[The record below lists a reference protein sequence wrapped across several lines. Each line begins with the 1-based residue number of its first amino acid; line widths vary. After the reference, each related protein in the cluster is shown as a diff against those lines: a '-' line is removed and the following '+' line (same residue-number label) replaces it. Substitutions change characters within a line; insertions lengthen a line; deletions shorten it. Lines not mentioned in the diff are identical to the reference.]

1 MERLVEISM
10 KNYITI
16 AELLILAQMNKSF
29 SINGF
34 DDNTFLD
41 ILCRNNEYYCF
52 YVSKDN
58 CPINFQYNNFVDL
71 KDDLSKHLANI
82 FFNRSTLNLW
92 NKKSA

>member
-1 MERLVEISM
+1 M

-16 AELLILAQMNKSF
+16 AELLVLAKMNKSF

-58 CPINFQYNNFVDL
+58 CPINFQFNNFIDL
-71 KDDLSKHLANI
+71 KNSLSKNLMNV
-82 FFNRSTLNLW
+82 FFDRNTLNLW
-92 NKKSA
+92 NKNKSA

>member
-1 MERLVEISM
+1 M

-16 AELLILAQMNKSF
+16 AELLVLAQMNKSF

-52 YVSKDN
+52 YVSKN
-58 CPINFQYNNFVDL
+58 NYPMKFQFNNYVDL
-71 KDDLSKHLANI
+71 KNSLSKNLTNV
-82 FFNRSTLNLW
+82 FFDRSTLNLW

>member
-1 MERLVEISM
+1 M

-16 AELLILAQMNKSF
+16 AELIVLSQMNKSF

-58 CPINFQYNNFVDL
+58 YSINFQFNNFVDL
-71 KDDLSKHLANI
+71 KNSLSKQLANI
-82 FFNRSTLNLW
+82 FFDRSTLNLW

>member
-1 MERLVEISM
+1 MARLVEISM

-16 AELLILAQMNKSF
+16 SELIILAQMNKSF

-58 CPINFQYNNFVDL
+58 CPINFQFNNFIDL
-71 KDDLSKHLANI
+71 KNSLSKNLTNV
-82 FFNRSTLNLW
+82 FFDRSTLNLW

>member
-1 MERLVEISM
+1 MERLVENDM

-16 AELLILAQMNKSF
+16 AELIVLSQMNKSF

-34 DDNTFLD
+34 DNNTFLD
-41 ILCRNNEYYCF
+41 IICRNNEYYCF

-58 CPINFQYNNFVDL
+58 CSMNFQFNNFIDL
-71 KDDLSKHLANI
+71 KNSLSKNLINV
-82 FFNRSTLNLW
+82 FFDRSTLNLW